1 MFYGLQLMDAPG
13 GDRIKKAYMKVLESV
28 PAWLE
33 SPSDTS
39 VDIHTAAL
47 SAWTAM
53 TCHDYQLAWKF
64 HCKSCQHV
72 KSNGIDQ
79 LDVIPAKSFEEE
91 SRKDTDRYTYWYI
104 LSIDTFFRLFYDKP
118 TVLQYVPNKVRPPLL
133 FRSDNMHPSA
143 LNVIMSAV
151 WIRYTLLTAEMISY
165 VDSHQ
170 TPDQDETVSQKID
183 ETCLQMEA
191 LMDEW
196 KLHEMM
202 NAADTSDEVR
212 CLVAD
217 HIMNIYAT
225 IIGLQRLVR
234 HQQAR
239 PGSKDI
245 ALRAARR
252 VLNTI
257 LDFYNTPSLNIKF
270 TSITDHKPEDCE
282 SDIQI
287 LENIGAAMAQ
297 SGTQRRDLVPFERTI
312 NALNR
317 VSRSLQ
323 EERRKESMLI
333 ETREHVAQ
341 ETDLPPTSFDTIQ
354 NLMASELP
362 DIDMS
367 NFSSMPDYTPNMDG
381 DFQSLGFFRAIEND
395 FVARNWQTDW
405 WDLGGGADIG
415 MSQFPDTH
423 PPDFAYQAPN
433 TPQPSREDTFAKAD
447 AARLILIGRTESTL
461 EETKKL
467 LAGSKSECAVYPV
480 SATDETAMYD
490 IAKQVGAWDVLVLA
504 AAHISSPSKIVEAS
518 LQDWWADY
526 ETNVKSIVIASQA
539 FVPSAKPGAALYTLA
554 AGAAALPPA
563 YTPGL
568 SGYLVSKT
576 AQTKIVEFLAA
587 ENPDLFACAVHP
599 GMVDTGIFRGSG
611 ADPSQL
617 PMDSVDLSANFL
629 VWLSQPKTKF
639 LSGKMVW
646 ANWDVEELEAR
657 QDEIKGS
664 SMMTVGLE
672 GWPYSPAAPK

>member
-1 MFYGLQLMDAPG
+1 
-13 GDRIKKAYMKVLESV
+13 MKVLESV

-39 VDIHTAAL
+39 MDIHTAAL

-151 WIRYTLLTAEMISY
+151 WIRYTLLTVEMISY

-202 NAADTSDEVR
+202 NAADTSEEVR

-234 HQQAR
+234 HHQAR

-270 TSITDHKPEDCE
+270 TSITDHFITLYPFCVVFTLYEHILACSKPEDCE

-341 ETDLPPTSFDTIQ
+341 ETDLPPTNFDTIQ

-381 DFQSLGFFRAIEND
+381 DFQSVGFFRAIEND

-415 MSQFPDTH
+415 MSQIPDTH

-433 TPQPSREDTFAKAD
+433 T
-447 AARLILIGRTESTL
+447 
-461 EETKKL
+461 
-467 LAGSKSECAVYPV
+467 
-480 SATDETAMYD
+480 
-490 IAKQVGAWDVLVLA
+490 
-504 AAHISSPSKIVEAS
+504 
-518 LQDWWADY
+518 
-526 ETNVKSIVIASQA
+526 
-539 FVPSAKPGAALYTLA
+539 
-554 AGAAALPPA
+554 
-563 YTPGL
+563 
-568 SGYLVSKT
+568 
-576 AQTKIVEFLAA
+576 
-587 ENPDLFACAVHP
+587 
-599 GMVDTGIFRGSG
+599 
-611 ADPSQL
+611 
-617 PMDSVDLSANFL
+617 
-629 VWLSQPKTKF
+629 
-639 LSGKMVW
+639 
-646 ANWDVEELEAR
+646 
-657 QDEIKGS
+657 
-664 SMMTVGLE
+664 
-672 GWPYSPAAPK
+672 